1 MALFEN
7 FPYTNLHELNL
18 DWLIQE
24 MKDLEQKVQDGPVVS
39 VNGLTGVVTLYRES
53 NIQFPD
59 ITDPTVTKW
68 EMFRYLNGN
77 IYGIQFDN
85 NGNVYALRDFART
98 KLLTWDD
105 IPPEAGVISI
115 NDLYGVVHLSGTDI
129 PYMGGET
136 ATVYDKLSDLDDDIT
151 SAQADINEL
160 SVTLT
165 TVDNAI
171 KRGIAYLES
180 TDTAVNNIPSGRYVF
195 WKNGAYISTSAISV
209 GDTLSSTNLTAVA
222 TGGFIN
228 ALQAEIDSLNN
239 KIGKIISSG
248 SLHDITEPGIYWLT
262 SAVTDKPE
270 PGAGTYIISTYSS
283 SYLSGLFISADNDH
297 LYTIKFGGE
306 VWEYEYLAF
315 KKTYTVTAT
324 TSGTGAIPV
333 ADAYKQYTFVGGH
346 LSTGGP
352 GFVVRRDNNFYTV
365 FDNNG
370 SPMANTAVEFIAVFI
385 S

>member
-24 MKDLEQKVQDGPVVS
+24 MKELEQKVQDGPVVS

-59 ITDPTVTKW
+59 ITDSTVTKW
-68 EMFRYLNGN
+68 EMFRYLNGS

-136 ATVYDKLSDLDDDIT
+136 ETVYDKLSDLDDDIT

-180 TDTAVNNIPSGRYVF
+180 TDTAVNNITAGKYVF

-209 GDTLSSTNLTAVA
+209 GDPLSSTNLSAVA

-228 ALQAEIDSLNN
+228 ALQNELQTQINTLNSNITTTLGGLKFKRIQINGTTTSSGQLEIDN
-239 KIGKIISSG
+239 
-248 SLHDITEPGIYWLT
+248 TT
-262 SAVTDKPE
+262 
-270 PGAGTYIISTYSS
+270 GATVVFLLRNTYDDNVSS
-283 SYLSGLFISADNDH
+283 S
-297 LYTIKFGGE
+297 FGVINIE
-306 VWEYEYLAF
+306 N
-315 KKTYTVTAT
+315 VTAT
-324 TSGTGAIPV
+324 KIMLRFRTLKDGSVNAGASINISIVV
-333 ADAYKQYTFVGGH
+333 AY
-346 LSTGGP
+346 
-352 GFVVRRDNNFYTV
+352 
-365 FDNNG
+365 
-370 SPMANTAVEFIAVFI
+370 I
-385 S
+385 

>member
-59 ITDPTVTKW
+59 ITDSTVTKW
-68 EMFRYLNGN
+68 EMFRYLNGS

-105 IPPEAGVISI
+105 IPPEAGVISV
-115 NDLYGVVHLSGTDI
+115 NGLYGVVHLSGTDI

-136 ATVYDKLSDLDDDIT
+136 ESVYDKLTDLDDNIT

-171 KRGIAYLES
+171 KRGVAFLES

-228 ALQAEIDSLNN
+228 ALQTQINTLNSNIASLKKFNYVDISDSTPVNITNKTAEIGTTVYAGNF
-239 KIGKIISSG
+239 I
-248 SLHDITEPGIYWLT
+248 
-262 SAVTDKPE
+262 SAVCLDDEVICFP
-270 PGAGTYIISTYSS
+270 YYSSTYSKM
-283 SYLSGLFISADNDH
+283 YCALKDLNMA
-297 LYTIKFGGE
+297 
-306 VWEYEYLAF
+306 
-315 KKTYTVTAT
+315 TVT
-324 TSGTGAIPV
+324 GTKNIRV
-333 ADAYKQYTFVGGH
+333 YYRT
-346 LSTGGP
+346 
-352 GFVVRRDNNFYTV
+352 
-365 FDNNG
+365 
-370 SPMANTAVEFIAVFI
+370 
-385 S
+385 

>member
-59 ITDPTVTKW
+59 ITDSTVTKW
-68 EMFRYLNGN
+68 EMFRYLNGQ
-77 IYGIQFDN
+77 IFGIQFDN
-85 NGNVYALRDFART
+85 NGNVYALRDFVRT

-105 IPPEAGVISI
+105 IPPDAGVISI

-136 ATVYDKLSDLDDDIT
+136 ETVYDKLSDLDDDIT

-180 TDTAVNNIPSGRYVF
+180 TDTAVNNIPSGKYVF

-228 ALQAEIDSLNN
+228 ALQNELQTQINTFNN
-239 KIGKIISSG
+239 KFKMTSKTGTTDSGGNINLSGVKLRIISAICEGYICIPFYNTNNVTYVKIFDFATMTPASN
-248 SLHDITEPGIYWLT
+248 T
-262 SAVTDKPE
+262 SVT
-270 PGAGTYIISTYSS
+270 
-283 SYLSGLFISADNDH
+283 
-297 LYTIKFGGE
+297 
-306 VWEYEYLAF
+306 VEYVY
-315 KKTYTVTAT
+315 YDV
-324 TSGTGAIPV
+324 
-333 ADAYKQYTFVGGH
+333 
-346 LSTGGP
+346 
-352 GFVVRRDNNFYTV
+352 
-365 FDNNG
+365 
-370 SPMANTAVEFIAVFI
+370 
-385 S
+385 

>member
-59 ITDPTVTKW
+59 ITDATVTKW
-68 EMFRYLNGN
+68 EMFRYLNGS
-77 IYGIQFDN
+77 IFGIQFDN

-136 ATVYDKLSDLDDDIT
+136 ETVYDKLSDLDDDIT

-195 WKNGAYISTSAISV
+195 WKNGAYISTSAISI

-228 ALQAEIDSLNN
+228 ALQTQINTINVEQAHVIMNDTTKNLTELLTDRWTTDVPNDGIAHLAQLTSNGGTWYGTISRYTTNYGAAMLARYDGYAAVGFLNN
-239 KIGKIISSG
+239 G
-248 SLHDITEPGIYWLT
+248 
-262 SAVTDKPE
+262 
-270 PGAGTYIISTYSS
+270 
-283 SYLSGLFISADNDH
+283 
-297 LYTIKFGGE
+297 
-306 VWEYEYLAF
+306 
-315 KKTYTVTAT
+315 TVTVHT
-324 TSGTGAIPV
+324 L
-333 ADAYKQYTFVGGH
+333 AYQT
-346 LSTGGP
+346 
-352 GFVVRRDNNFYTV
+352 
-365 FDNNG
+365 
-370 SPMANTAVEFIAVFI
+370 
-385 S
+385 

>member
-24 MKDLEQKVQDGPVVS
+24 MKELEQKVQDGPVVS

-59 ITDPTVTKW
+59 ITDATVTKW
-68 EMFRYLNGN
+68 EMFRYLNGS

-105 IPPEAGVISI
+105 IPPEAGVITV
-115 NDLYGVVHLSGTDI
+115 NGLYGVVHLSGTDI

-136 ATVYDKLSDLDDDIT
+136 ETVYDKLSDLDDDIT

-180 TDTAVNNIPSGRYVF
+180 TDTAVNNIPSGKYVF

-228 ALQAEIDSLNN
+228 ALQNELQTEINALHSKIDN
-239 KIGKIISSG
+239 KILVGANPVKIILTNKSVTFTDGVAIVDFQDDIPSG
-248 SLHDITEPGIYWLT
+248 YRLTISFCCAEDTVGVAITGCSVFSTTSLKVH
-262 SAVTDKPE
+262 
-270 PGAGTYIISTYSS
+270 AGT
-283 SYLSGLFISADNDH
+283 
-297 LYTIKFGGE
+297 
-306 VWEYEYLAF
+306 
-315 KKTYTVTAT
+315 T
-324 TSGTGAIPV
+324 TGTTQINFMLNLRAI
-333 ADAYKQYTFVGGH
+333 
-346 LSTGGP
+346 
-352 GFVVRRDNNFYTV
+352 
-365 FDNNG
+365 
-370 SPMANTAVEFIAVFI
+370 
-385 S
+385 

>member
-24 MKDLEQKVQDGPVVS
+24 MKELEQKVQDGPVVS

-85 NGNVYALRDFART
+85 NGNVYALRNFVRT

-151 SAQADINEL
+151 SAQADINDL

-180 TDTAVNNIPSGRYVF
+180 TDTAVNNIPSGSYVF

-209 GDTLSSTNLTAVA
+209 GDTLSSTNLSAVA

-228 ALQAEIDSLNN
+228 AMQAKIDALNSKVTN
-239 KIGKIISSG
+239 KVPVSVTAGNNIVIDQNDTYCCGETIIVDFKC
-248 SLHDITEPGIYWLT
+248 HLT
-262 SAVTDKPE
+262 SAIAATQVFATINTPNSRFLKQSGSIVPLIKGTEWTVT
-270 PGAGTYIISTYSS
+270 GLAYGYINTRTISTNN
-283 SYLSGLFISADNDH
+283 LASG
-297 LYTIKFGGE
+297 
-306 VWEYEYLAF
+306 EYLHV
-315 KKTYTVTAT
+315 Y
-324 TSGTGAIPV
+324 
-333 ADAYKQYTFVGGH
+333 FVGY
-346 LSTGGP
+346 L
-352 GFVVRRDNNFYTV
+352 
-365 FDNNG
+365 
-370 SPMANTAVEFIAVFI
+370 E
-385 S
+385 

>member
-24 MKDLEQKVQDGPVVS
+24 MKELEQKVQDGPVVS

-85 NGNVYALRDFART
+85 NGNVYALRDFVRT

-105 IPPEAGVISI
+105 IPPEAGVISV
-115 NDLYGVVHLSGTDI
+115 NGLYGVVHLSGTDI

-136 ATVYDKLSDLDDDIT
+136 ETVFDKLSDLDDDIT
-151 SAQADINEL
+151 SAQADINDI
-160 SVTLT
+160 SVTMS

-180 TDTAVNNIPSGRYVF
+180 TDTAVNNIPAGRYVF

-209 GDTLSSTNLTAVA
+209 GDTLSSTNLSAVA

-228 ALQAEIDSLNN
+228 ALQNELQTQINTLTNKLITIKTLDVTHNTINAET
-239 KIGKIISSG
+239 SSTVEIP
-248 SLHDITEPGIYWLT
+248 ITKRMYIVGY
-262 SAVTDKPE
+262 SVS
-270 PGAGTYIISTYSS
+270 GTYNSDCIPW
-283 SYLSGLFISADNDH
+283 SY
-297 LYTIKFGGE
+297 YCTPT
-306 VWEYEYLAF
+306 AF
-315 KKTYTVTAT
+315 VSRVKN
-324 TSGTGAIPV
+324 TGANNASNIIV
-333 ADAYKQYTFVGGH
+333 TYQYFE
-346 LSTGGP
+346 
-352 GFVVRRDNNFYTV
+352 
-365 FDNNG
+365 
-370 SPMANTAVEFIAVFI
+370 ME
-385 S
+385 

>member
-24 MKDLEQKVQDGPVVS
+24 MKELEQKVQDGTVVS

-85 NGNVYALRDFART
+85 NGNVYALRDFVRT

-115 NDLYGVVHLSGTDI
+115 NGLYGAVHLSGTDI

-136 ATVYDKLSDLDDDIT
+136 ETVYDKLSDLDDDIT

-180 TDTAVNNIPSGRYVF
+180 TDTAVNNIPAGRYVF

-228 ALQAEIDSLNN
+228 ALKNELQTQINTLNS
-239 KIGKIISSG
+239 KIKVETITTTINESISG
-248 SLHDITEPGIYWLT
+248 NDMKDC
-262 SAVTDKPE
+262 VVD
-270 PGAGTYIISTYSS
+270 ISTLKQTYSNVYFLCFEGENGSNYTNFGFMFAYSASSSTYNVGVKNYSS
-283 SYLSGLFISADNDH
+283 SAQTLGTFSSKFLC
-297 LYTIKFGGE
+297 IK
-306 VWEYEYLAF
+306 
-315 KKTYTVTAT
+315 
-324 TSGTGAIPV
+324 
-333 ADAYKQYTFVGGH
+333 
-346 LSTGGP
+346 
-352 GFVVRRDNNFYTV
+352 
-365 FDNNG
+365 
-370 SPMANTAVEFIAVFI
+370 
-385 S
+385 

>member
-24 MKDLEQKVQDGPVVS
+24 MKELEQKVQDGPVVS

-85 NGNVYALRDFART
+85 NGNVYALRDFVRT

-105 IPPEAGVISI
+105 IPPEAGVISV
-115 NDLYGVVHLSGTDI
+115 NGLYGVVHLSGTDI

-136 ATVYDKLSDLDDDIT
+136 ETVYDKLSDLDDDIT

-180 TDTAVNNIPSGRYVF
+180 TDTAVNNIPAGRYVF

-209 GDTLSSTNLTAVA
+209 GDTLSSTNLSAVA

-228 ALQAEIDSLNN
+228 ALKNELQTQINTLNSKVTPSSSHTDLTN
-239 KIGKIISSG
+239 KIYWKTMGNLCELIIYGLTFTDASNIGNTGVPAPSMGYVCITLYNESENCGRVEYANGAWSG
-248 SLHDITEPGIYWLT
+248 TKNT
-262 SAVTDKPE
+262 
-270 PGAGTYIISTYSS
+270 SS
-283 SYLSGLFISADNDH
+283 SYTTGYGTAMYFI
-297 LYTIKFGGE
+297 
-306 VWEYEYLAF
+306 
-315 KKTYTVTAT
+315 
-324 TSGTGAIPV
+324 
-333 ADAYKQYTFVGGH
+333 
-346 LSTGGP
+346 
-352 GFVVRRDNNFYTV
+352 
-365 FDNNG
+365 
-370 SPMANTAVEFIAVFI
+370 
-385 S
+385 

>member
-24 MKDLEQKVQDGPVVS
+24 MKELEQKVQDGPVVS
-39 VNGLTGVVTLYRES
+39 VNGLTGEVVLYRES

-59 ITDPTVTKW
+59 ITDSTVTKW
-68 EMFRYLNGN
+68 EMFRYLNGS

-105 IPPEAGVISI
+105 IPPEAGVISV
-115 NDLYGVVHLSGTDI
+115 NGLYGVVHLSGTDI

-136 ATVYDKLSDLDDDIT
+136 ETVYDKLSYLDDDIT

-160 SVTLT
+160 SLTLT

-180 TDTAVNNIPSGRYVF
+180 TNTAVNNIPSGRYVF

-209 GDTLSSTNLTAVA
+209 GDPLSNTNLSAVA

-228 ALQAEIDSLNN
+228 ALLTQINTLNTELVDFMN
-239 KIGKIISSG
+239 NTDWVQSGDEFAVNADWCPFAGFYRSGDGAFYFQVPIMKKIGADKTLTISNVTGTLRRANGDAVISTAQISSATFSAIRTG
-248 SLHDITEPGIYWLT
+248 NNNIVRLKVVPPSSLSITVPDYET
-262 SAVTDKPE
+262 C
-270 PGAGTYIISTYSS
+270 
-283 SYLSGLFISADNDH
+283 LF
-297 LYTIKFGGE
+297 FGE
-306 VWEYEYLAF
+306 L
-315 KKTYTVTAT
+315 K
-324 TSGTGAIPV
+324 I
-333 ADAYKQYTFVGGH
+333 TF
-346 LSTGGP
+346 S
-352 GFVVRRDNNFYTV
+352 
-365 FDNNG
+365 
-370 SPMANTAVEFIAVFI
+370 
-385 S
+385 

>member
-24 MKDLEQKVQDGPVVS
+24 MKELEQKVQDGPVVS

-85 NGNVYALRDFART
+85 NGNVYALRDFVRT

-105 IPPEAGVISI
+105 IPPEAGVISV
-115 NDLYGVVHLSGTDI
+115 NGLYGVVHLSGTDI

-136 ATVYDKLSDLDDDIT
+136 ETVYDKLSDLDDDIT

-180 TDTAVNNIPSGRYVF
+180 TDTAVNNIPAGRYVF

-209 GDTLSSTNLTAVA
+209 GDTLSSTNLSAVA

-228 ALQAEIDSLNN
+228 ALKNELQTQINTLNSKIEDNSTTTLSDSGL
-239 KIGKIISSG
+239 GC
-248 SLHDITEPGIYWLT
+248 
-262 SAVTDKPE
+262 
-270 PGAGTYIISTYSS
+270 TYIKRGGYCYARISGTPTTTSNITFTVPKALIGAYVTCGQWASTS
-283 SYLSGLFISADNDH
+283 NQMQVYIDAD
-297 LYTIKFGGE
+297 
-306 VWEYEYLAF
+306 
-315 KKTYTVTAT
+315 AT
-324 TSGTGAIPV
+324 TLTIRNH
-333 ADAYKQYTFVGGH
+333 TLVGVNVIIMY
-346 LSTGGP
+346 P
-352 GFVVRRDNNFYTV
+352 Y
-365 FDNNG
+365 
-370 SPMANTAVEFIAVFI
+370 A
-385 S
+385 

>member
-59 ITDPTVTKW
+59 ITDSTVTKW
-68 EMFRYLNGN
+68 EMFRYLNGS
-77 IYGIQFDN
+77 IFGIQFDN

-136 ATVYDKLSDLDDDIT
+136 ETVYDKLSDLDDDIT

-171 KRGIAYLES
+171 KRGIAFLES
-180 TDTAVNNIPSGRYVF
+180 TDTAVNNIPAGRYVF

-209 GDTLSSTNLTAVA
+209 GDTLSNTNLSAVA

-228 ALQAEIDSLNN
+228 TLQEQINTLKTKNAYSVSLGTGWSATINEVI
-239 KIGKIISSG
+239 KIGRVCILQFNGLQVTSTATGWTNVGTVDSNVTPSG
-248 SLHDITEPGIYWLT
+248 RIFG
-262 SAVTDKPE
+262 
-270 PGAGTYIISTYSS
+270 
-283 SYLSGLFISADNDH
+283 YLSCDNQMTAGQTTVAECRVNTDRTVDI
-297 LYTIKFGGE
+297 YAPQSDIRYWGG
-306 VWEYEYLAF
+306 F
-315 KKTYTVTAT
+315 TYFC
-324 TSGTGAIPV
+324 
-333 ADAYKQYTFVGGH
+333 D
-346 LSTGGP
+346 
-352 GFVVRRDNNFYTV
+352 
-365 FDNNG
+365 
-370 SPMANTAVEFIAVFI
+370 
-385 S
+385 

>member
-24 MKDLEQKVQDGPVVS
+24 MKELEQKVQDGPVVS
-39 VNGLTGVVTLYRES
+39 VNGQTGVVTLYRES

-59 ITDPTVTKW
+59 INDATVTKW
-68 EMFRYLNGN
+68 EMFRYLNGS

-115 NDLYGVVHLSGTDI
+115 NGLYGVVHISGTDI

-180 TDTAVNNIPSGRYVF
+180 TDTAVNNIPAGKYVF
-195 WKNGAYISTSAISV
+195 WKNGAYIATSAISA
-209 GDTLSSTNLTAVA
+209 GDTLSSTNLSAVA

-228 ALQAEIDSLNN
+228 ALKDELLTQITTLNN
-239 KIGKIISSG
+239 NLAKSETTDVSTATGVTKIGFNAKKQLKVVYVKGAMQKTLTLNTWNLLCTLPAGYRPSELLECAFINGTMDNPLRGKIESNGELSVYPTSKNSSE
-248 SLHDITEPGIYWLT
+248 SVANI
-262 SAVTDKPE
+262 
-270 PGAGTYIISTYSS
+270 
-283 SYLSGLFISADNDH
+283 LF
-297 LYTIKFGGE
+297 Y
-306 VWEYEYLAF
+306 
-315 KKTYTVTAT
+315 AT
-324 TSGTGAIPV
+324 
-333 ADAYKQYTFVGGH
+333 
-346 LSTGGP
+346 
-352 GFVVRRDNNFYTV
+352 
-365 FDNNG
+365 
-370 SPMANTAVEFIAVFI
+370 FIN
-385 S
+385 

>member
-39 VNGLTGVVTLYRES
+39 VNGQTGVVTLYRES

-59 ITDPTVTKW
+59 ITDSTVTKW
-68 EMFRYLNGN
+68 EMFRYLNGQ
-77 IYGIQFDN
+77 IFGIQFDN
-85 NGNVYALRDFART
+85 NGNVYALRDFVRT

-105 IPPEAGVISI
+105 IPPEAGVVSI

-136 ATVYDKLSDLDDDIT
+136 ETVYDKLSVLDDDIT

-180 TDTAVNNIPSGRYVF
+180 GDTAINNIPAGRYVF

-209 GDTLSSTNLTAVA
+209 GDTLSTTNLTAVA

-228 ALQAEIDSLNN
+228 ALQAEINALIKFNFVDISDSTPVNITN
-239 KIGKIISSG
+239 K
-248 SLHDITEPGIYWLT
+248 T
-262 SAVTDKPE
+262 SELGHTVY
-270 PGAGTYIISTYSS
+270 AGN
-283 SYLSGLFISADNDH
+283 FISAVCIDD
-297 LYTIKFGGE
+297 E
-306 VWEYEYLAF
+306 VICLPYYST
-315 KKTYTVTAT
+315 TYNKMYCALKDLNLNAVT
-324 TSGTGAIPV
+324 GTKNIRV
-333 ADAYKQYTFVGGH
+333 YYRT
-346 LSTGGP
+346 
-352 GFVVRRDNNFYTV
+352 
-365 FDNNG
+365 
-370 SPMANTAVEFIAVFI
+370 
-385 S
+385 

>member
-59 ITDPTVTKW
+59 ITDSTVTKW
-68 EMFRYLNGN
+68 EMFRYLNGS
-77 IYGIQFDN
+77 IFGIQFDN

-105 IPPEAGVISI
+105 IPPDAGVISI

-136 ATVYDKLSDLDDDIT
+136 ETVYDKLSDLDDDIT

-180 TDTAVNNIPSGRYVF
+180 TDTAVNNIPSGKYVF

-209 GDTLSSTNLTAVA
+209 GDTLSSTNLSAVA

-228 ALQAEIDSLNN
+228 ALQDQIIALNIKITPKVILPAKYINDPTGLELSESLNN
-239 KIGKIISSG
+239 FNNIIIEIMTRASS
-248 SLHDITEPGIYWLT
+248 T
-262 SAVTDKPE
+262 
-270 PGAGTYIISTYSS
+270 TYRSS
-283 SYLSGLFISADNDH
+283 IM
-297 LYTIKFGGE
+297 TIP
-306 VWEYEYLAF
+306 AN
-315 KKTYTVTAT
+315 
-324 TSGTGAIPV
+324 SI
-333 ADAYKQYTFVGGH
+333 AYNSDKQYVASINEYSGGVWYHAFAQFHFSDSTHIVNDGNGVVGWTTDSAPLIKVYGC
-346 LSTGGP
+346 
-352 GFVVRRDNNFYTV
+352 
-365 FDNNG
+365 
-370 SPMANTAVEFIAVFI
+370 
-385 S
+385 

>member
-18 DWLIQE
+18 DWLIQD

-39 VNGLTGVVTLYRES
+39 VNGLTGEVILYRES

-59 ITDPTVTKW
+59 ITDATVTKW
-68 EMFRYLNGN
+68 EMFRYLNGH

-105 IPPEAGVISI
+105 IPPEAGVISV
-115 NDLYGVVHLSGTDI
+115 NGLYGVVHLSGTDI

-136 ATVYDKLSDLDDDIT
+136 ETVFDKLSDLDDDIT
-151 SAQADINEL
+151 SAQADINDL
-160 SVTLT
+160 SVTMT

-180 TDTAVNNIPSGRYVF
+180 GDNAINNIPAGRYVF

-209 GDTLSSTNLTAVA
+209 GDTLSTTNLSAVA

-228 ALQAEIDSLNN
+228 ALQTQINALNSN
-239 KIGKIISSG
+239 
-248 SLHDITEPGIYWLT
+248 LT
-262 SAVTDKPE
+262 TKNQE
-270 PGAGTYIISTYSS
+270 YSNS
-283 SYLSGLFISADNDH
+283 DMS
-297 LYTIKFGGE
+297 
-306 VWEYEYLAF
+306 
-315 KKTYTVTAT
+315 
-324 TSGTGAIPV
+324 
-333 ADAYKQYTFVGGH
+333 
-346 LSTGGP
+346 
-352 GFVVRRDNNFYTV
+352 
-365 FDNNG
+365 
-370 SPMANTAVEFIAVFI
+370 ANTGSVLSASIVRYVYTDRWVFI
-385 S
+385 SFKIRLENPNGRPTITVPVPTDLQGKSFSGNGAVTQMRIGTTNYITDVSSFGHTANSPTMTISMENFLGDVPSGAGWLVLQGTNMNKL

>member
-24 MKDLEQKVQDGPVVS
+24 MKELEQKVQDGPVVS

-85 NGNVYALRDFART
+85 NGNVYALRDFVRT

-105 IPPEAGVISI
+105 IPPEAGVISV
-115 NDLYGVVHLSGTDI
+115 NGLYGVVHLSGTDI

-136 ATVYDKLSDLDDDIT
+136 ETVYDKLSDLDDDIT

-180 TDTAVNNIPSGRYVF
+180 TDTAVNNIPAGRYVF

-209 GDTLSSTNLTAVA
+209 GDTLSSTNLSAVA

-228 ALQAEIDSLNN
+228 ALKNELQTQINTLNSN
-239 KIGKIISSG
+239 IIPCFVYPTSSG
-248 SLHDITEPGIYWLT
+248 ENNVIDIDMTAYADGLYMIVGFSTVIFVRKQNDTILTKLTPTIY
-262 SAVTDKPE
+262 
-270 PGAGTYIISTYSS
+270 ISNFPDSS
-283 SYLSGLFISADNDH
+283 TISGLTIS
-297 LYTIKFGGE
+297 
-306 VWEYEYLAF
+306 
-315 KKTYTVTAT
+315 
-324 TSGTGAIPV
+324 
-333 ADAYKQYTFVGGH
+333 
-346 LSTGGP
+346 
-352 GFVVRRDNNFYTV
+352 NFYV
-365 FDNNG
+365 G
-370 SPMANTAVEFIAVFI
+370 QWYARPKLYRIMG
-385 S
+385 

>member
-1 MALFEN
+1 
-7 FPYTNLHELNL
+7 
-18 DWLIQE
+18 
-24 MKDLEQKVQDGPVVS
+24 MKELEQKVQDGPVVS

-59 ITDPTVTKW
+59 ITDSTVTKW
-68 EMFRYLNGN
+68 EMFRYLNGS

-105 IPPEAGVISI
+105 IPPDAGVISI

-136 ATVYDKLSDLDDDIT
+136 ETVYDKLSDLDDDIT

-180 TDTAVNNIPSGRYVF
+180 SDTAVNNIPAGSYVF
-195 WKNGAYISTSAISV
+195 WKNGDYISTSAISA
-209 GDTLSSTNLTAVA
+209 GDTLSSTNLSAVA

-228 ALQAEIDSLNN
+228 ALKTAIQAQIDTLISKFTRNSVVFTLTSGLFSSSNTYAVIEKAGFCLAVIDATVGSSN
-239 KIGKIISSG
+239 IPAWTKIGKSSVDKKTMDTMVTVYDVSHATMTPCSYASWDSNGIS
-248 SLHDITEPGIYWLT
+248 LPIALT
-262 SAVTDKPE
+262 
-270 PGAGTYIISTYSS
+270 AGVRYIIRV
-283 SYLSGLFISADNDH
+283 
-297 LYTIKFGGE
+297 FG
-306 VWEYEYLAF
+306 
-315 KKTYTVTAT
+315 
-324 TSGTGAIPV
+324 I
-333 ADAYKQYTFVGGH
+333 
-346 LSTGGP
+346 
-352 GFVVRRDNNFYTV
+352 
-365 FDNNG
+365 
-370 SPMANTAVEFIAVFI
+370 
-385 S
+385 